1 MQPLLLF
8 SYATAPASYI
18 GYMRIAQMQAALRD
32 AGLDGWL
39 FFDHHFRDPLAYRIL
54 QFKPA
59 QMPTR
64 RWYYLVPASG
74 EPRAL
79 CHMIEPEILRDL
91 PGGRSFYAGWRQQK
105 EMLAGLLKG
114 CTRVAMQYSPECAVP
129 YVAMVDAGTI
139 ELVRGTGVE
148 IATAADLIQSFEA
161 VWSEDQYRSHKE
173 AQVKVD
179 AIRRAAFQGV
189 ASALRAGKTCDEFE
203 VQQFIR
209 ERFQAEG
216 LITDHGPI
224 VAVNANA
231 SNPHYEPTRERCSSI
246 REGDLLLIDLWA
258 KLDRPGS
265 VYYDITWSAYCGRT
279 APDSM
284 KNVFSVV
291 REARDAAVSVARS
304 AAAEGRDLAGFQVD
318 DAARGVIGKA
328 GFGEYFFHRTGHSI
342 GEEVHGNGANMDN
355 YETHD
360 ARRIIPGTCFSVEPG
375 IYLKEFGMRTEVNVF
390 RGTNS
395 AEVTGEIQTDLIE
408 LLA

>member
-1 MQPLLLF
+1 
-8 SYATAPASYI
+8 
-18 GYMRIAQMQAALRD
+18 MRIAQMQAALRE

-59 QMPTR
+59 QTPTR
-64 RWYYLVPASG
+64 RWYYVVPSEG

-79 CHMIEPEILRDL
+79 CHRIEPEVLRDL
-91 PGGRSFYAGWRQQK
+91 PGERCYYSGWRQQK
-105 EMLAGLLKG
+105 EMLAVLLNGLS
-114 CTRVAMQYSPECAVP
+114 RVAMQYSPECAVP
-129 YVAMVDAGTI
+129 YVAMVDAGTV
-139 ELVRGTGVE
+139 ELVHGTGVE
-148 IATAADLIQSFEA
+148 IVTAADLIQAFEA
-161 VWSEDQYRSHKE
+161 VWTEEQYRSHKE

-189 ASALRAGKTCDEFE
+189 ASALRAGRTCDEFE

-231 SNPHYEPTRERCSSI
+231 SNPHYEPSRERFSFI

-258 KLDRPGS
+258 KLVRPGA
-265 VYYDITWSAYCGRT
+265 VYYDITWTGFCGRT
-279 APDSM
+279 APDVTR
-284 KNVFSVV
+284 NVFGVV
-291 REARDAAVSVARS
+291 REARDAAVAMAQT
-304 AAAEGRDLAGFQVD
+304 AAAEGRELAGFQVD
-318 DAARGVIGKA
+318 DAARGVIESK
-328 GFGEYFFHRTGHSI
+328 GFGDFFFHRTGHSI

-375 IYLKEFGMRTEVNVF
+375 IYLKDFGIRSEVNVF
-390 RGTNS
+390 RGVNS
-395 AEVTGEIQTDLIE
+395 AEVTGEVQTQLLE
-408 LLA
+408 LLG